1 MNLQFLSDPSLILT
15 IVSHSISQFLLLL
28 RLDWCAHGAW
38 RSMKPLLVVPM
49 SFSINALGPLCL
61 WQWLAVFLNFR
72 KYLIYRFA
80 LIDLKLLRH
89 YGRQLRW
96 RQWRDGQGRWW
107 RLMRENG
114 TTRES
119 WWADGLFRR
128 RILARPELR
137 ICPFPRKQ
145 MWKGKIS
152 FISNFWDVK
161 MMMAWKRVCRFF
173 RQEGH
178 SIRFRNRYFFI
189 AMKLFCQVILCNFSG
204 GLA

>member
-1 MNLQFLSDPSLILT
+1 M
-15 IVSHSISQFLLLL
+15 
-28 RLDWCAHGAW
+28 R
-38 RSMKPLLVVPM
+38 
-49 SFSINALGPLCL
+49 L

-72 KYLIYRFA
+72 RYLIYRFA
-80 LIDLKLLRH
+80 LVDLKLLRH

-128 RILARPELR
+128 RILARPELS

-161 MMMAWKRVCRFF
+161 MMMAWKRVCSFF
-173 RQEGH
+173 RCA
-178 SIRFRNRYFFI
+178 SISWFEVVTKWVSQWLIFFRIFSKSSDVMWCYFVRMDIPSGSAIDFFSLPSSCFVR
-189 AMKLFCQVILCNFSG
+189 LFCAFFQVD
-204 GLA
+204 

>member
-1 MNLQFLSDPSLILT
+1 MNLQFLSDSSLI
-15 IVSHSISQFLLLL
+15 IVSHSISQFLLLM
-28 RLDWCAHGAW
+28 RLDWCAPGVW
-38 RSMKPLLVVPM
+38 RSMKPLLVVPIPL
-49 SFSINALGPLCL
+49 SINALGPLCL
-61 WQWLAVFLNFR
+61 LQWLAVFLNFR

-80 LIDLKLLRH
+80 LVDPRLLRH

-128 RILARPELR
+128 RILARPELS

-161 MMMAWKRVCRFF
+161 MMMTWKRDFSSGWTYHQVPQKMFF
-173 RQEGH
+173 HCHEDV
-178 SIRFRNRYFFI
+178 
-189 AMKLFCQVILCNFSG
+189 LSG
-204 GLA
+204 

>member
-1 MNLQFLSDPSLILT
+1 MPW
-15 IVSHSISQFLLLL
+15 VC
-28 RLDWCAHGAW
+28 CAFG
-38 RSMKPLLVVPM
+38 M
-49 SFSINALGPLCL
+49 
-61 WQWLAVFLNFR
+61 QWLAVFLNFR
-72 KYLIYRFA
+72 KYLIYPFA
-80 LIDLKLLRH
+80 SVDLKLLRH

-128 RILARPELR
+128 RILARPELS

-161 MMMAWKRVCRFF
+161 MMMAWKRPSVNLNSVINPWYQILGF
-173 RQEGH
+173 RSAVDFWISRLEKSCEDKWVRG
-178 SIRFRNRYFFI
+178 
-189 AMKLFCQVILCNFSG
+189 
-204 GLA
+204 

>member
-1 MNLQFLSDPSLILT
+1 MCP
-15 IVSHSISQFLLLL
+15 
-28 RLDWCAHGAW
+28 W
-38 RSMKPLLVVPM
+38 RVKIHATSACCPNALKYQCFGSVVP
-49 SFSINALGPLCL
+49 
-61 WQWLAVFLNFR
+61 LAVWLNFR
-72 KYLIYRFA
+72 KYLIHRFA
-80 LIDLKLLRH
+80 LVDLKLLRH

-128 RILARPELR
+128 RILARPELS

-161 MMMAWKRVCRFF
+161 MMMAWKRFCRFSSGWTF
-173 RQEGH
+173 H
-178 SIRFRNRYFFI
+178 
-189 AMKLFCQVILCNFSG
+189 QVPQ
-204 GLA
+204 

>member
-1 MNLQFLSDPSLILT
+1 MCPGR
-15 IVSHSISQFLLLL
+15 VSIHETYAC
-28 RLDWCAHGAW
+28 R
-38 RSMKPLLVVPM
+38 PNV
-49 SFSINALGPLCL
+49 LGPLCL

-72 KYLIYRFA
+72 RYLIYRFA
-80 LIDLKLLRH
+80 LKDLKLLRH

-128 RILARPELR
+128 RILARPELS

-152 FISNFWDVK
+152 FISNFWDIK
-161 MMMAWKRVCRFF
+161 MMMAWKRFCRLSSGWTF
-173 RQEGH
+173 H
-178 SIRFRNRYFFI
+178 
-189 AMKLFCQVILCNFSG
+189 QVPQ
-204 GLA
+204 

>member
-1 MNLQFLSDPSLILT
+1 MPW
-15 IVSHSISQFLLLL
+15 VC
-28 RLDWCAHGAW
+28 CAFG
-38 RSMKPLLVVPM
+38 M
-49 SFSINALGPLCL
+49 
-61 WQWLAVFLNFR
+61 QWLAVFLNFR
-72 KYLIYRFA
+72 KYLIYPFA
-80 LIDLKLLRH
+80 SVDLKLLRH

-128 RILARPELR
+128 RILARPELS

-161 MMMAWKRVCRFF
+161 MMMAWKRPSVNLNSVINPWYQILGDRKP
-173 RQEGH
+173 
-178 SIRFRNRYFFI
+178 SIWYQGLITEF
-189 AMKLFCQVILCNFSG
+189 KLTE
-204 GLA
+204 GLAIKGTKDRLFMSLLLLLLGHEWNVAWHYSALFNKRL

>member
-1 MNLQFLSDPSLILT
+1 MPW
-15 IVSHSISQFLLLL
+15 VC
-28 RLDWCAHGAW
+28 CAFG
-38 RSMKPLLVVPM
+38 M
-49 SFSINALGPLCL
+49 
-61 WQWLAVFLNFR
+61 QWLAVFLNFR
-72 KYLIYRFA
+72 KYLIYPFA
-80 LIDLKLLRH
+80 SVDLKLLRH

-128 RILARPELR
+128 RILARPELS

-161 MMMAWKRVCRFF
+161 MMMAWKRFCRFF
-173 RQEGH
+173 VRMDILSG
-178 SIRFRNRYFFI
+178 SAIDVFSLPGRCFVR
-189 AMKLFCQVILCNFSG
+189 LFCAIFFSG
-204 GLA
+204 GSVYTFCQEGILWE